1 MEKIIGAVLV
11 VVLLIVPICSISYV
25 RVNNYQTGSY
35 NYAIKNNGSTRGI
48 GTYNEALRNYDE
60 QLMEMRLAG

>member
-1 MEKIIGAVLV
+1 M
-11 VVLLIVPICSISYV
+11 
-25 RVNNYQTGSY
+25 NNYQTGSY